1 MESWTLM
8 RFCIYVFLYLSCLEK
23 IDSENLWCLKIKL
36 GPHSLPFS
44 KKKMNIL
51 VSVKNGGNK
60 EIKK

>member
-44 KKKMNIL
+44 KKKNEHFGFGE
-51 VSVKNGGNK
+51 KWRK
-60 EIKK
+60 